1 MEDSRTNERSSS
13 DDRFVRSSSELR
25 FHWMDY
31 TRYRMIDLLADPSN
45 ISPFKAI
52 LWCFYP
58 IVALV
63 GLELL
68 LRAVSDDS
76 DDDGSD
82 GGMMIPSMAQ
92 PT

>member
-1 MEDSRTNERSSS
+1 
-13 DDRFVRSSSELR
+13 
-25 FHWMDY
+25 
-31 TRYRMIDLLADPSN
+31 MIDLLADPSN

-58 IVALV
+58 VVALV

-82 GGMMIPSMAQ
+82 AV
-92 PT
+92 